1 MHVDSVFV
9 KNPLVTF
16 PKSVPPR
23 PTKAREP
30 PPARPLAPHASAQH
44 LGAILALPPSAKV
57 PAPFRGR
64 APPPAPTPLYDLW
77 DDEAAAAAPAAVAA
91 AAAAKRPKPAKSRT
105 VAAPALEI
113 CAPGA
118 SYHPTLAAHQEL
130 VGAAVAVE
138 HMRALQAEC
147 RPVRPPAL
155 GAAVA
160 AQLAEEMMYAPAYE
174 EDEEAAGP
182 PGGEEEEADGAPRRG
197 ARPLSRADRARRQR
211 GRAAEQERAAARLAK
226 RQRRDIEQLK
236 ALGAEM
242 EAADAAAA
250 ARRARLAGVRAERRA
265 AGPARLGKQRF
276 LAAPIA
282 VPLTDELSG
291 SLRRVVPLPTLLRD
305 RYVALQRAEKIEPRK
320 APARYTRSKSYI
332 GYEPGARG
340 ARELEMHAA
349 LMEERRSTR
358 VAQEASKAAAE
369 VAL

>member
-23 PTKAREP
+23 ATKAREP
-30 PPARPLAPHASAQH
+30 PPARSRAPHAFAQH

-77 DDEAAAAAPAAVAA
+77 DDEATAAAPAAAAA
-91 AAAAKRPKPAKSRT
+91 AAAAKRPRPAKSRT
-105 VAAPALEI
+105 VPAPALEI

-130 VGAAVAVE
+130 IGAAVAVE

-174 EDEEAAGP
+174 EDEEEGP
-182 PGGEEEEADGAPRRG
+182 PGDGEGQEADGAPRR

-211 GRAAEQERAAARLAK
+211 GRAAEQEREAARLAK
-226 RQRRDIEQLK
+226 RQRREIEQLK

-242 EAADAAAA
+242 EASDAAAA

-276 LAAPIA
+276 QAAPIA